1 LIFKKL
7 YNMWLKILLGFQESK
22 EAIHRNIE
30 IKNKKLKSKV
40 NNKEYHLG
48 QLETPSLKELRVRV
62 ENSDAKKGK
71 LKLSAIQANV
81 RDLH

>member
-1 LIFKKL
+1 
-7 YNMWLKILLGFQESK
+7 MWLKKLTGFSESK
-22 EAIHRNIE
+22 EAIQNNITL
-30 IKNKKLKSKV
+30 KDGKLKSKV